1 MQVTNDHAR
10 FALDA
15 LVREA
20 NSADFDDLFP
30 VSFEIDEATIDQL
43 LAEIGVR

>member
-1 MQVTNDHAR
+1 MQVTNDEAR
-10 FALDA
+10 RALDA

-20 NSADFDDLFP
+20 NSADFDDVFP
-30 VSFEIDEATIDQL
+30 HAFEIDESTIDQM